1 MIPRVH
7 ASGPMQPGDTVDL
20 DADEQHYLR
29 TVMRA
34 RSGDPVQVF
43 DGAGRRMDA
52 VVDAVERHRVSL
64 RIRPPA
70 QQPQESAS
78 TQAQI
83 RPGTP
88 PVQAPA
94 LRITLIQS
102 ISTADKMDWTVEKAT
117 ELGVSRIVP
126 VSSRRSL
133 VRLTPEKAQARR
145 EHWQRVALAACRQSG
160 NDRLPLIDA
169 PVALDRWL
177 QTPADAGEPE
187 PARLVLSAPA
197 DGGAVPALSRWQPA
211 TPHAPVQLLVG
222 PESGFDESE
231 LALALH
237 HGFLAQRL
245 GPRTLRTETAG
256 LVAIAVLQSRFGDI

>member
-7 ASGPMQPGDTVDL
+7 ASGPMQPGDTVEL

-29 TVMRA
+29 SVMRA

-43 DGAGRRMDA
+43 DGAGRRLDA
-52 VVDAVERHRVSL
+52 VVDTIERQRVSL
-64 RIRPPA
+64 TIRADALQPA
-70 QQPQESAS
+70 RQAAMQEAN
-78 TQAQI
+78 
-83 RPGTP
+83 RP
-88 PVQAPA
+88 APGDG
-94 LRITLIQS
+94 LQITLIQS

-133 VRLTPEKAQARR
+133 VRLTAEKAQARR

-177 QTPADAGEPE
+177 QAPVDGREPR
-187 PARLVLSAPA
+187 PARLLLSAPA
-197 DGGAVPALSRWQPA
+197 DGGEVPALSRWQPPTA
-211 TPHAPVQLLVG
+211 HAPVQLLVG

-231 LALALH
+231 LVLALR